1 MISLWFPTIDRWNRF
16 FASRR
21 KIRGNRKTEL
31 RPRVYR
37 TRVKFFRADNL
48 WLETSGEKILRKYF
62 LGSITPSVKYS
73 IISPFWKLR
82 ITNRFVKMNYYSAN
96 QYSAEIKKRK
106 KKSIP
111 KYFETFR
118 RSSTYPAY
126 KFRNF
131 HDNLHSSLDNS
142 IERSIDRSGFV
153 RDSSIFHGPFGQL
166 EVGGWSEF
174 PRRKGRRRWTRRESI
189 IYMIRKYGCNAENW
203 ELDGSSIAIYTK
215 GVGEDPFDAGHREIG
230 ILEAGKY
237 WR

>member
-111 KYFETFR
+111 KYFSRLFDDRQLTPRISFEI
-118 RSSTYPAY
+118 STIISTPPWITVS
-126 KFRNF
+126 K
-131 HDNLHSSLDNS
+131 D
-142 IERSIDRSGFV
+142 RSIDPA
-153 RDSSIFHGPFGQL
+153 SSVTHRYSTGHSANWRL
-166 EVGGWSEF
+166 EVGANSRGGRAAGDGREERVSFTWSVSTVVT
-174 PRRKGRRRWTRRESI
+174 RKI
-189 IYMIRKYGCNAENW
+189 ENW
-203 ELDGSSIAIYTK
+203 MALLSRSTQR
-215 GVGEDPFDAGHREIG
+215 VW
-230 ILEAGKY
+230 GKI
-237 WR
+237 RSMRDTGK